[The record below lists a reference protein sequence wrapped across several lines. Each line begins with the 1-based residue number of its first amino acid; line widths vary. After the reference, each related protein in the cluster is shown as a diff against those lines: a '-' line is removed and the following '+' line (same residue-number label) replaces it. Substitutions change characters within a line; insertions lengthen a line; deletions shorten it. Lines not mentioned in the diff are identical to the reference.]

1 MSALASIPDADGESV
16 LGRIDGDASAFPG
29 RRVSIDRTRT
39 TAIDDDAGVQH
50 HRPAPLAP
58 ILVLSFL
65 ATFGT
70 AVLWNG
76 LAFVAKEAYGFDE
89 GWNLA
94 LAIWNGG
101 VYALAAF
108 RSGRVLRRLE
118 RFLSPRTVMA
128 WVFLLQVAICPLV
141 LLGSSTLVL
150 FLVAGA
156 MSGLAAFFW
165 PVIEAF
171 VAAGRDPDRMRHA
184 IGWWNVTWM
193 TALGIALVS
202 ISPFLAA
209 GQAAWAIGALA
220 PLNLICLAVLW
231 WGLPSR
237 PADHVDIHPDTE
249 APTGYHDLLASHRAM
264 LPLAY
269 ALIGALSPLMPYLLS
284 DLEAPLAW
292 QTPLTATWMFARVAG
307 IAILRFIP
315 WWHGRWS
322 TAILG
327 ATLLIGGFVGVIAA
341 PSITTIII
349 ALAVFGL
356 GQAIIYYA
364 ALYYVMRVG
373 DADIDAASTH
383 EGLIGVGYAAGPA
396 AAAIGVVA
404 GGGGLVI
411 ASGLL
416 LPAVAAWPAFRPWW
430 RARRR

>member
-1 MSALASIPDADGESV
+1 MSALASIPDADGQSV

-89 GWNLA
+89 GWNFA

-193 TALGIALVS
+193 TALGIALVA

-209 GQAAWAIGALA
+209 GHAAWAIVALS
-220 PLNLICLAVLW
+220 PLNLICLAVLLV
-231 WGLPSR
+231 GLPAR
-237 PADHVDIHPDTE
+237 PAPHAEVQPETK
-249 APTGYHDLLASHRAM
+249 APPGYHDLLASHRAM

-284 DLEAPLAW
+284 DLEAPIAW

-307 IAILRFIP
+307 ITALSFIP
-315 WWHGRWS
+315 WWHGRW
-322 TAILG
+322 TTAALGAIL
-327 ATLLIGGFVGVIAA
+327 LLGGFVGVIAA
-341 PSITTIII
+341 PSIAAIIV
-349 ALAVFGL
+349 ALTVFGF
-356 GQAIIYYA
+356 GQAVIYYGS
-364 ALYYVMRVG
+364 LYYVMRVG

-396 AAAIGVVA
+396 AAAVGVIA

-411 ASGLL
+411 ASSLL
-416 LPAVAAWPAFRPWW
+416 LPAAAAWPAIRPWW